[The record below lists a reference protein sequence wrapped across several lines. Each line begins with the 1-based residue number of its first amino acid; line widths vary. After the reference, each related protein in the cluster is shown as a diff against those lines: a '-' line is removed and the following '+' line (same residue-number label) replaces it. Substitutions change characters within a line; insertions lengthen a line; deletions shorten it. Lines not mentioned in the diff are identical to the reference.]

1 MTPSLIENKSLG
13 HSENSEEAE
22 ESRKS
27 GYNIS
32 WTCQGRE
39 ERRKERGEK
48 GRKKGREK
56 GGEERGEEGRKKGRE
71 EGGEKIIETIL
82 DYHLV
87 LSNFSLFFLFFLF
100 ILFCIFSHIQKQL

>member
-1 MTPSLIENKSLG
+1 MICLIFGALIQRGWFNCCWCEGAEVDSDWSNG

-39 ERRKERGEK
+39 ERIKERGEK

-56 GGEERGEEGRKKGRE
+56 GCNIGSVWLITTNGE
-71 EGGEKIIETIL
+71 
-82 DYHLV
+82 
-87 LSNFSLFFLFFLF
+87 
-100 ILFCIFSHIQKQL
+100 